1 MAECCHS
8 SGAKA
13 WPVNVPP
20 GARYT
25 CPMHPEIVR
34 DAPGDCPICGM
45 ALEPMGVPI
54 AGEDDTELGD
64 MTRRLVV
71 SAVLTVPVF
80 VLAMGHMAHGVKP
93 DFTQW
98 RQAGLSALVLF
109 WGGWPFLRRAWQSLL
124 NRSANMFTLIA
135 TGTLAAW
142 FFSMLVILAPS
153 WIGSTD
159 VYFEAAAVIIT
170 LVLAGQFME
179 LRARRRT
186 GQALRALMD
195 LAPATAWK
203 VVADGSTIEVPL
215 GEVVTGDVLRVRP
228 GDKVPVDGIV
238 TIGESTLDESMLT
251 GESAP
256 VEVQPGRKVRAGT
269 INRVGSFDLRAEAV
283 GPSTMLSQIVEMVA
297 QAQRGRAPVQDLA
310 DRVSSV
316 FVPAVVLV
324 AVITFAGWLMA
335 TGSWPMALTASVSV
349 LIIACPCAIGLA
361 VPMSV
366 MVGVGRAAR
375 HGVLVRQPAALER
388 LEKIDTL
395 CVDKTGTLTEG
406 RPGVVQ
412 IVTADGQDEKTLLSL
427 AAALESKSE
436 HPLGLAVVR
445 SAQEQGVSWSE
456 ARNFAATP
464 GGGVS
469 GKVEGR
475 SVLAGAPA
483 FTGSAG
489 VVVAAADGRSRV
501 DLSADGAWLGTFILE
516 DAIKP
521 SALQTLEQL
530 RRRGLRVVMLTGDR
544 EGVARL
550 VASALGITEFQAGLS
565 PQDKA
570 TAIQAMQTKGHH
582 VCMAGDGVNDA
593 PALALA
599 DTSIAMGL
607 GSDVAKETADFILV
621 QGSLEGVVRAFALGT
636 AIMRNIRQNLFLAFA
651 YNTLGIPLAAGVL
664 YPLTGWLLSPMLAGA
679 AMSLSSVSVIGN
691 ALRLARARA

>member
-1 MAECCHS
+1 
-8 SGAKA
+8 
-13 WPVNVPP
+13 
-20 GARYT
+20 
-25 CPMHPEIVR
+25 
-34 DAPGDCPICGM
+34 
-45 ALEPMGVPI
+45 
-54 AGEDDTELGD
+54 
-64 MTRRLVV
+64 
-71 SAVLTVPVF
+71 
-80 VLAMGHMAHGVKP
+80 
-93 DFTQW
+93 
-98 RQAGLSALVLF
+98 
-109 WGGWPFLRRAWQSLL
+109 
-124 NRSANMFTLIA
+124 
-135 TGTLAAW
+135 
-142 FFSMLVILAPS
+142 
-153 WIGSTD
+153 
-159 VYFEAAAVIIT
+159 
-170 LVLAGQFME
+170 
-179 LRARRRT
+179 
-186 GQALRALMD
+186 
-195 LAPATAWK
+195 
-203 VVADGSTIEVPL
+203 
-215 GEVVTGDVLRVRP
+215 
-228 GDKVPVDGIV
+228 
-238 TIGESTLDESMLT
+238 
-251 GESAP
+251 
-256 VEVQPGRKVRAGT
+256 
-269 INRVGSFDLRAEAV
+269 
-283 GPSTMLSQIVEMVA
+283 MLSQIVEMVA

-310 DRVSSV
+310 DRVSSI
-316 FVPAVVLV
+316 FVPAVVGV
-324 AVITFAGWLMA
+324 AVITFAVWLIV

-406 RPGVVQ
+406 RPEVMQ
-412 IVTADGQDEKTLLSL
+412 IVAAEGQDEKTLLSL
-427 AAALESKSE
+427 AAALESRSE

-445 SAQEQGVSWSE
+445 AAQERGVSWPE
-456 ARNFAATP
+456 VQNFNATP

-469 GKVEGR
+469 GEVEGR
-475 SVLAGAPA
+475 SVRAGAPE
-483 FTGSAG
+483 FTGSAE
-489 VVVAAADGRSRV
+489 VVVAAADDRSRV
-501 DLSADGAWLGTFILE
+501 DLSADDAWLGTFILE
-516 DAIKP
+516 DVIKP

-550 VASALGITEFQAGLS
+550 VALALGITEFQAGLS

-570 TAIQAMQTKGHH
+570 TAIQSLQTKGHH

-621 QGSLEGVVRAFALGT
+621 QGSLEGVARAFALGT

>member
-1 MAECCHS
+1 
-8 SGAKA
+8 
-13 WPVNVPP
+13 
-20 GARYT
+20 
-25 CPMHPEIVR
+25 
-34 DAPGDCPICGM
+34 M
-45 ALEPMGVPI
+45 ALEPMGVPMT
-54 AGEDDTELGD
+54 GGHETELRD

-71 SAVLTVPVF
+71 CAMLSVPVF
-80 VLAMGHMAHGVKP
+80 ALAMGHMEHGLEQQS
-93 DFTQW
+93 TRW
-98 RQAGLSALVLF
+98 WQAGLSAVVLF

-142 FFSMLVILAPS
+142 FFSMVVILAPS
-153 WIGSTD
+153 WIGSTAI
-159 VYFEAAAVIIT
+159 YFEAAAVIIT
-170 LVLAGQFME
+170 LVLAGQVME

-203 VVADGSTIEVPL
+203 VVADGSTVEVPL
-215 GEVVTGDVLRVRP
+215 GKVVTGDILRVRP
-228 GDKVPVDGIV
+228 GDKVPVDGVV
-238 TIGESTLDESMLT
+238 TSGESTLDESMLT

-283 GPSTMLSQIVEMVA
+283 GAGTMLSQIVEMVA
-297 QAQRGRAPVQDLA
+297 RAQRGRAPVQDLA
-310 DRVSSV
+310 DRVSSI
-316 FVPAVVLV
+316 FVPAVVGV
-324 AVITFAGWLMA
+324 AVITFAVWLIV

-406 RPGVVQ
+406 RPEVMQ
-412 IVTADGQDEKTLLSL
+412 IVAAEGQDEKTLLSL
-427 AAALESKSE
+427 AAALESRSE
-436 HPLGLAVVR
+436 HPFGLALVR
-445 SAQEQGVSWSE
+445 AARERAVSSPE
-456 ARNFAATP
+456 VLNFNATP

-469 GKVEGR
+469 GEVEGR
-475 SVLAGAPA
+475 FVRAGAPE
-483 FTGSAG
+483 FTGSAE
-489 VVVAAADGRSRV
+489 VVVAAADDRSRV

-516 DAIKP
+516 DVIKP

-530 RRRGLRVVMLTGDR
+530 RRLGLRVVMLTGDR

-570 TAIQAMQTKGHH
+570 IAIQSMQTNGHR

-593 PALALA
+593 PSLALA

-621 QGSLEGVVRAFALGT
+621 HGSLEGVVRTFALGT

-651 YNTLGIPLAAGVL
+651 YNSLGIPLAAGVL

>member
-1 MAECCHS
+1 
-8 SGAKA
+8 
-13 WPVNVPP
+13 
-20 GARYT
+20 
-25 CPMHPEIVR
+25 
-34 DAPGDCPICGM
+34 
-45 ALEPMGVPI
+45 
-54 AGEDDTELGD
+54 
-64 MTRRLVV
+64 
-71 SAVLTVPVF
+71 
-80 VLAMGHMAHGVKP
+80 
-93 DFTQW
+93 
-98 RQAGLSALVLF
+98 
-109 WGGWPFLRRAWQSLL
+109 
-124 NRSANMFTLIA
+124 
-135 TGTLAAW
+135 
-142 FFSMLVILAPS
+142 
-153 WIGSTD
+153 
-159 VYFEAAAVIIT
+159 
-170 LVLAGQFME
+170 
-179 LRARRRT
+179 
-186 GQALRALMD
+186 
-195 LAPATAWK
+195 
-203 VVADGSTIEVPL
+203 
-215 GEVVTGDVLRVRP
+215 
-228 GDKVPVDGIV
+228 
-238 TIGESTLDESMLT
+238 
-251 GESAP
+251 
-256 VEVQPGRKVRAGT
+256 
-269 INRVGSFDLRAEAV
+269 
-283 GPSTMLSQIVEMVA
+283 MLSQIVEMVA